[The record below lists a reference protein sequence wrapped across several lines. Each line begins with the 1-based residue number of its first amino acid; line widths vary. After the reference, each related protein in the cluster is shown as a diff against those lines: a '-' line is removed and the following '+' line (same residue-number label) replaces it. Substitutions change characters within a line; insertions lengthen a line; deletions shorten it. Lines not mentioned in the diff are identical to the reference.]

1 MVADYKIYLTIG
13 DVRVEMSNFISKL
26 SLSFQ
31 HNLCSTSWKSVTDTA
46 SCTLQFNDRNIPQLA
61 EVVSKLI
68 EAQQAFPPE
77 EVKFEAVSKDDETT
91 YFYGYLDLG
100 KLSVESSK
108 LSGSV
113 SLTAK

>member
-1 MVADYKIYLTIG
+1 MVADYKIYLTFG

-68 EAQQAFPPE
+68 
-77 EVKFEAVSKDDETT
+77 
-91 YFYGYLDLG
+91 
-100 KLSVESSK
+100 
-108 LSGSV
+108 
-113 SLTAK
+113 